1 MASVYARGQQ
11 LWCRVKVGGKWES
24 KRTPFRV
31 GGEAK
36 AERYASAAQA
46 AIDKREREQGAGAI
60 PAGPM
65 TVKRYAAE
73 WLPRREAAGIDW
85 KKDRSILK
93 NHVLPALGSMLLA
106 EVRPAHVAELVHRLR
121 FEKKVA
127 PRTVHNI
134 YSSMSAMF
142 RDAAIADH
150 IAASPCIL
158 KHPQLGPI
166 IDKDPEWR
174 AGSLFTRDEAE
185 QMISDARIP
194 ADRRLVYGFGLLAGL
209 RPGEIG
215 ALRWRHYDAAAE
227 PLGRLQIALAYSSKR
242 GIVKGTKTG
251 SSKTIPVHATLAA
264 MLAEWR
270 PSGLVIDDGADP
282 LVIEHRVTHTKPR
295 RSAFDGYDRGPHWR
309 QTCAEVAKLRV
320 SRRSLATGLATVVP
334 ISDNLAILPGSPFGR
349 LHQPSSQVGRKTQPV
364 LIPEPLAEREVA

>member
-31 GGEAK
+31 GDEAK
-36 AERYASAAQA
+36 ADRYASAAQA

-65 TVKRYAAE
+65 TVKRYVAE
-73 WLPRREAAGIDW
+73 WLKRREAAGIDW

-134 YSSMSAMF
+134 YSCMSAMF

-185 QMISDARIP
+185 QMISDSRIP

-209 RPGEIG
+209 RPGETG

-251 SSKTIPVHATLAA
+251 IEQDDPGAPDARGDARRMAPV
-264 MLAEWR
+264 R
-270 PSGLVIDDGADP
+270 LVRDDG
-282 LVIEHRVTHTKPR
+282 
-295 RSAFDGYDRGPHWR
+295 
-309 QTCAEVAKLRV
+309 
-320 SRRSLATGLATVVP
+320 
-334 ISDNLAILPGSPFGR
+334 SPAR
-349 LHQPSSQVGRKTQPV
+349 AR
-364 LIPEPLAEREVA
+364 